1 MRRASMARLGLLA
14 LVWGSSFLFIKVG
27 LQGLGPVQ
35 IVLAR
40 LSLGAAV
47 LAGVLW
53 LRGTRFPRGLP
64 TWGHLGVAAVF
75 GNVAP
80 YFSFAWAEQYVASN
94 VAGVLNA
101 TTPLFTMVLALAATS
116 DRRVSPARL
125 LGLVVGF
132 AGVLVILTPWE
143 LLAGGG
149 SWRGQLACLGAAF
162 SYGIS
167 YIYIS
172 RFLTGRGLPAPVLA
186 AGQLAAAT
194 VLLGV
199 TAPLTAAGPVDITWK
214 VAGSMLALGALGTG
228 VAYLLLYRLIG
239 DEGPTAASTV
249 TYLIP
254 IVAVFLGVVG
264 LGEPLTWNLALG
276 TAVVL
281 AGVALTNRNGRAGRE
296 QRSGGRASR
305 TTQPATSAD

>member
-1 MRRASMARLGLLA
+1 MRRASILRLGLLA
-14 LVWGSSFLFIKVG
+14 LIWGSSFLFIKVG

-40 LSLGAAV
+40 LFFGAVV
-47 LAGVLW
+47 LAGVL
-53 LRGTRFPRGLP
+53 LVRGTRFPRTP
-64 TWGHLGVAAVF
+64 VTWGHLAVAAVF
-75 GNVAP
+75 GNILP

-116 DRRVSPARL
+116 ERRASPARV
-125 LGLVVGF
+125 LGLIVGF
-132 AGVLVILTPWE
+132 AGVVVILAPWE
-143 LLAGGG
+143 LLTAGG
-149 SWRGQLACLGAAF
+149 SWQGQLACLAAAF

-172 RFLTGRGLPAPVLA
+172 RFLTGRGLSSPVLA

-199 TAPLTAAGPVDITWK
+199 TAPLTATAPIDPSWA
-214 VAGSMLALGALGTG
+214 VAGSMAALGVLGTG

-264 LGEPLTWNLALG
+264 LGEPLTWNLAAG
-276 TAVVL
+276 TAVIL
-281 AGVALTNRNGRAGRE
+281 AGVALTNRAPRHSPPATEAPQPVSGRA
-296 QRSGGRASR
+296 
-305 TTQPATSAD
+305 P